1 MSLLDPR
8 FKYIPAINTDVLETF
23 RRFGFK
29 PTSDEERRER
39 QSRLDPRSHKPARSL
54 MKRDSHKN
62 SSAVA

>member
-39 QSRLDPRSHKPARSL
+39 QSRLDPRSHQPTRSL
-54 MKRDSHKN
+54 TSRGSHKN
-62 SSAVA
+62 SGAIA